1 MQNKILPGLWLVW
14 LITLLPLAGLTQGE
28 APKTLQITK
37 TTEHI
42 TIDGLDKEDS
52 WAKTGKTDQFI
63 NKWPIDTGLAKLQT
77 QVRLLYDEKFLYVFA
92 IMQVQ
97 DDNLVIQSLKRD
109 INPYYSEGFSIVL
122 DPTGQKASGFTFG
135 VNASGAQF
143 DGIAQYNNASFEMDS
158 KWYSAT
164 RRFEK
169 YWTAEL
175 AIPFKS
181 LRFPADRSGW
191 GVNFIRNDMR
201 NNCFSTW
208 NRVPIQY
215 FGANLGCLGN
225 ALFDGVPRKPS
236 NNNSF
241 IPYINTNVTHD
252 SSNRIKFHAGL
263 DARIAVN
270 SSLNLAATIN
280 PDFSQVDVDQQVIN
294 LDRYSISLPEKR
306 LFFLENSD
314 LYTNLGSVNIR
325 PYFSRK
331 IGLTDDGQPIPLI
344 AGARLNGYLNTKT
357 RIEVMDM
364 QSGKQ
369 QNSFY
374 QNYFTTVIERQVL
387 KRSNVR
393 LYYTDSEFFGDSSF
407 KAGHAD
413 KYNRVAGT
421 EFTYVASKGNF
432 DIGAKFSGAFAPS
445 VSGDNLFTNINVDYY
460 STHLNLSSQFNQIG
474 KNYIP
479 AMGFTPR
486 LYNYDAASKQTIRMG
501 YYENSTHVEYDMYP
515 KNKALINML
524 VAEFN
529 PSVFINS
536 SDGSLNEAD
545 LAFKYTILF
554 ANRRTV
560 YLGWVQK
567 FINLPFET
575 SIFSGLDNFQP
586 GPYRFGYFQLD
597 YESNFLKPFS
607 WSVNTEIGKYFNGDR
622 FSVIAKVLQRIQPWG
637 NFGVMINYNHIEVEG
652 KKVNPLI
659 ISPTIELA
667 FNRNMFLTTFSQ
679 YNSDIH
685 NFNINTKFQWRFQ
698 PASDIFLVYSSNYI
712 TPDYTIQGYSFTMK
726 LVYWLN

>member
-1 MQNKILPGLWLVW
+1 
-14 LITLLPLAGLTQGE
+14 
-28 APKTLQITK
+28 
-37 TTEHI
+37 
-42 TIDGLDKEDS
+42 
-52 WAKTGKTDQFI
+52 
-63 NKWPIDTGLAKLQT
+63 
-77 QVRLLYDEKFLYVFA
+77 
-92 IMQVQ
+92 
-97 DDNLVIQSLKRD
+97 
-109 INPYYSEGFSIVL
+109 
-122 DPTGQKASGFTFG
+122 
-135 VNASGAQF
+135 
-143 DGIAQYNNASFEMDS
+143 MDS

-208 NRVPIQY
+208 NRVAHSIFRCQPGLPGKCTI
-215 FGANLGCLGN
+215 
-225 ALFDGVPRKPS
+225 FDGVPRKPS

-241 IPYINTNVTHD
+241 IPYINTTVTHD
-252 SSNRIKFHAGL
+252 SSTRIKLHAGL

-407 KAGHAD
+407 KAGDAD
-413 KYNRVAGT
+413 KYNRVGR
-421 EFTYVASKGNF
+421 SR
-432 DIGAKFSGAFAPS
+432 I
-445 VSGDNLFTNINVDYY
+445 
-460 STHLNLSSQFNQIG
+460 HLCC
-474 KNYIP
+474 
-479 AMGFTPR
+479 T
-486 LYNYDAASKQTIRMG
+486 
-501 YYENSTHVEYDMYP
+501 
-515 KNKALINML
+515 
-524 VAEFN
+524 
-529 PSVFINS
+529 
-536 SDGSLNEAD
+536 
-545 LAFKYTILF
+545 
-554 ANRRTV
+554 
-560 YLGWVQK
+560 
-567 FINLPFET
+567 
-575 SIFSGLDNFQP
+575 
-586 GPYRFGYFQLD
+586 
-597 YESNFLKPFS
+597 
-607 WSVNTEIGKYFNGDR
+607 
-622 FSVIAKVLQRIQPWG
+622 
-637 NFGVMINYNHIEVEG
+637 EG
-652 KKVNPLI
+652 K
-659 ISPTIELA
+659 
-667 FNRNMFLTTFSQ
+667 F
-679 YNSDIH
+679 
-685 NFNINTKFQWRFQ
+685 
-698 PASDIFLVYSSNYI
+698 
-712 TPDYTIQGYSFTMK
+712 
-726 LVYWLN
+726 

>member
-1 MQNKILPGLWLVW
+1 MLNKILPIIWLSVQILWV
-14 LITLLPLAGLTQGE
+14 PVKAQSQGE
-28 APKTLQITK
+28 IGKTLQIIK
-37 TTEHI
+37 TNEPI
-42 TIDGLDKEDS
+42 TIDGLDNEGS
-52 WAKTGKTDQFI
+52 WSTTGLADRFI

-77 QVRLLYDEKFLYVFA
+77 RVRLLYDDKYLYVFA
-92 IMQVQ
+92 VMEVRNN
-97 DDNLVIQSLKRD
+97 NLVIQSLKRD

-122 DPTGQKASGFTFG
+122 DPSGQKASGFTFG

-143 DGIAQYNNASFEMDS
+143 DGIAQYNSVSFEMDS

-164 RRFEK
+164 RRYEK
-169 YWTAEL
+169 YWTAEM
-175 AIPFKS
+175 AIPFKT
-181 LRFPADRSGW
+181 LRFSADKSVW
-191 GVNFIRNDMR
+191 GINFIRNDMA

-208 NRVPIQY
+208 NRVPVQY

-225 ALFDGVPRKPS
+225 AAFAGIPKKPS

-241 IPYINTNVTHD
+241 IPYINTNISHD
-252 SSNRIKFHAGL
+252 SSTKLNFHAGL
-263 DARIAVN
+263 DARIAV
-270 SSLNLAATIN
+270 SSALNLAVTIN

-314 LYTNLGSVNIR
+314 LYSNLGSTNIR

-344 AGARLNGYLNTKT
+344 GGARLNGYLNSKT

-393 LYYTDSEFFGDSSF
+393 LYYTDSEFFGDSAF
-407 KAGHAD
+407 KSGTAD
-413 KYNRVAGT
+413 KFNRVAGA
-421 EFTYVASKGNF
+421 EFTYVAPKGNF
-432 DIGAKFSGAFAPS
+432 DIGSKISGTFTPS
-445 VSGDNLFTNINVDYY
+445 VTDDNLFTNFSVDYY
-460 STHLNLSSQFNQIG
+460 STHLNFSSQFNQIG

-479 AMGFTPR
+479 AIGFTPR
-486 LYNYDAASKQTIRMG
+486 LYNYDAASKETIRLG
-501 YYENSTHVEYDMYP
+501 YYENTSHIEYDMYP
-515 KNKALINML
+515 KNKSRINML

-529 PSVFINS
+529 PSVFLNEK
-536 SDGSLNEAD
+536 DGSLNEAD
-545 LAFKYTILF
+545 LGLKYSILF
-554 ANRRTV
+554 ANRRTFYV
-560 YLGWVQK
+560 GWIQK
-567 FINLPFET
+567 IINLPYET
-575 SIFSGLDNFQP
+575 SIFSGLDNFKP
-586 GPYRFGYFQLD
+586 GHYQFGYLQLD

-607 WSVNTEIGKYFNGDR
+607 WSVNTEIGNYFNGNR
-622 FSVIAKVLQRIQPWG
+622 FSATVKVLQRIQPWG
-637 NFGVMINYNHIEVEG
+637 NFSVMFNYNHIEVEG
-652 KKVNPLI
+652 KKVDPLI

-667 FNRNMFLTTFSQ
+667 FNRNMFLTAFSQ

-698 PASDIFLVYSSNYI
+698 PASDLFLVYSSNYI
-712 TPDYTIQGYSFTMK
+712 TPRYITQGYSFTMK